1 MTVIF
6 DARRHR
12 LDGIVVISY
21 STNMMGP
28 WHTSW
33 YVERGLTRKATR
45 VVTTDVIKGYSPGD
59 VIEYDEITTHYAGGR
74 IDIRGV
80 PNEPWGLEY
89 SLAVMHGEDWNALG
103 DFLDRLSGEKVVP
116 YESLIMLFEAQYGRK
131 IRWAIR

>member
-1 MTVIF
+1 M
-6 DARRHR
+6 
-12 LDGIVVISY
+12 ISY

-33 YVERGLTRKATR
+33 YTERGLTHKATR

-80 PNEPWGLEY
+80 PNEPWGSEY
-89 SLAVMHGEDWNALG
+89 SLAVMHGEDWNELG
-103 DFLDRLSGEKVVP
+103 EWLDNFESEELVS
-116 YESLIMLFEAQYGRK
+116 YDSLIEQFENEYGKK
-131 IRWAIR
+131 IRWWNDL

>member
-1 MTVIF
+1 M
-6 DARRHR
+6 
-12 LDGIVVISY
+12 ISY

-28 WHTSW
+28 GHTSW
-33 YVERGLTRKATR
+33 YTERGLTRKATR

-131 IRWAIR
+131 IRWAI

>member
-1 MTVIF
+1 M
-6 DARRHR
+6 
-12 LDGIVVISY
+12 ISY

-33 YVERGLTRKATR
+33 YVEKGLTRKATR

-103 DFLDRLSGEKVVP
+103 EWLDDFESKELVSKD
-116 YESLIMLFEAQYGRK
+116 SLIEQFENDYGKK
-131 IRWAIR
+131 IRWFKEAEKPKTWLDSGANLL

>member
-1 MTVIF
+1 M
-6 DARRHR
+6 
-12 LDGIVVISY
+12 ISY

-59 VIEYDEITTHYAGGR
+59 VIEYDEITTYYAGGR

-89 SLAVMHGEDWNALG
+89 SLAVMHGEDWNKFG
-103 DFLDRLSGEKVVP
+103 DWLHNMQTEELWSYEK
-116 YESLIMLFEAQYGRK
+116 LIEHFQYYNK
-131 IRWAIR
+131 AEIRWAD

>member
-1 MTVIF
+1 M
-6 DARRHR
+6 
-12 LDGIVVISY
+12 ISY

-59 VIEYDEITTHYAGGR
+59 VIEYDEITTYYAGGR

-80 PNEPWGLEY
+80 PDEPWGLEY

-103 DFLDRLSGEKVVP
+103 EWLDNMQTEELWSYEK
-116 YESLIMLFEAQYGRK
+116 LIEHFQYYNK
-131 IRWAIR
+131 AEIRWAD

>member
-1 MTVIF
+1 M
-6 DARRHR
+6 
-12 LDGIVVISY
+12 ISY

-28 WHTSW
+28 WHTYW

-45 VVTTDVIKGYSPGD
+45 VITTDVIKGYSPGD

-89 SLAVMHGEDWNALG
+89 SLAVMHGEDWNALSEY
-103 DFLDRLSGEKVVP
+103 LNELKTVTLWS
-116 YESLIMLFEAQYGRK
+116 YEDLIKNFEEHLGHS
-131 IRWAIR
+131 IRWFKKAEKPKTWLDSGANLL

>member
-1 MTVIF
+1 M
-6 DARRHR
+6 
-12 LDGIVVISY
+12 ISY

-80 PNEPWGLEY
+80 PNEPWGIEY
-89 SLAVMHGEDWNALG
+89 SLAVMHGEDWNAFG
-103 DFLDRLSGEKVVP
+103 DWLDSIKD
-116 YESLIMLFEAQYGRK
+116 ESLITYEELIRQFEDHRGK
-131 IRWAIR
+131 PIRWYK